1 MKKKAFVAGLIGI
14 SFSVVNAQVY
24 KGQIE
29 IPKLPAPVWHY
40 QKEYTFDSSLNG
52 GAWSA
57 QKRGL
62 HISFGSTD
70 ELYFRTEVPELEK
83 EQLTSEATVWKGER
97 LNSQILIWS
106 PDTLEQV
113 RLILSDFKNDKGQ
126 VIGKNNIQLNLVRY
140 VVSNYPYGAKDAT
153 CGESTYKSLYLMP
166 DRFEPLGSTN
176 DRFDVPGKTIR
187 PIWFSLEIPAATAA
201 GTYKGIIEVRCKD
214 QQSKLELKVNV
225 QNQLLPK
232 PRDWKHRLD
241 LWQNPWVV
249 AWENQ
254 LVPWSPEHKLLLKKH
269 LKLYADAGGTFITT
283 YAVHSPW
290 SDNSYMIEGG
300 MIDWLKRKDGSWKF
314 DYKIFD
320 EYVELAMSVGIDE
333 AITIY
338 TPVPWGY
345 RFRYLDEQS
354 GNYVYESWSPQSK
367 EFKIFWNIFLTDLK
381 KHLEQKGWFQ
391 KTYLGINENA
401 MEETLAA
408 INTVRAHSKEWKIT
422 YAGDWH
428 KELENLLDDYC
439 FLYGKESDVDAVK
452 RRASKGFTTT
462 YYVCCNPPV
471 PNNFVFSPPIEG
483 RWMSWYTAAHGYDGF
498 LRWAYDAWPADPK
511 RDARHTLWPAG
522 DCFLVYP
529 GGNSCIRFEKL
540 REGIVDFEKIRILK
554 EKASKS
560 NDIQVK
566 ELVKQLDQHL
576 TVFLAEKDFDTKKIT
591 SDVQRGKNIL
601 EQLSDRLATTVKGF

>member
-1 MKKKAFVAGLIGI
+1 MKKSAFAVGLFSI
-14 SFSVVNAQVY
+14 SIVLVNAQVY

-29 IPKLPAPVWHY
+29 ASKLATPAWHY
-40 QKEYTFDSSLNG
+40 QKEYAFDTTLNV

-57 QKRGL
+57 QKPGL

-83 EQLTSEATVWKGER
+83 ENLALRANAWKGER
-97 LNSQILIWS
+97 LNSQILVWS

-113 RLILSDFKNDKGQ
+113 RFIVSDFKNDKGQ
-126 VIGKNNIQLNLVRY
+126 VIGKNNVQLNLVRY

-153 CGESTYKSLYLMP
+153 CGESSYKNLYLMP
-166 DRFEPLGSTN
+166 DRFEPIGITN
-176 DRFDVPGKTIR
+176 DRFDLPGKTIR
-187 PIWFSLEIPAATAA
+187 PVWLSLDIPGGAAA
-201 GTYKGIIEVRCKD
+201 GIYSGTIEVRCKD
-214 QQSKLELKVNV
+214 QLSKLSLKVNV
-225 QNQLLPK
+225 QNQVLPK
-232 PRDWKHRLD
+232 PHDWKHRLD

-254 LVPWSPEHKLLLKKH
+254 LEPWSPEHKLLLKKH
-269 LKLYADAGGTFITT
+269 LKLYAEAGGTFITT

-320 EYVELAMSVGIDE
+320 EYVELAMSVGIDR
-333 AITIY
+333 AITLY

-354 GNYVYESWSPQSK
+354 GNYVYATWPPQSK
-367 EFKIFWNIFLTDLK
+367 EFKDFWNIFLTDLK

-408 INTVRAHSKEWKIT
+408 INTVKAHSKEWKIT

-439 FLYGKESDVDAVK
+439 FLSGKESDVDAVK

-511 RDARHTLWPAG
+511 RDARHVLWPAG

-529 GGNSCIRFEKL
+529 GGNSCIRYEKL
-540 REGIVDFEKIRILK
+540 REGIVDFEKIRILR
-554 EKASKS
+554 EKAAKS
-560 NDIQVK
+560 TDARVK
-566 ELVKQLDQHL
+566 DLIRQLEQHL
-576 TVFLAEKDFDTKKIT
+576 AVFLAEKDFDSKKIT
-591 SDVQRGKNIL
+591 ADVQKGKDIL
-601 EQLSDRLATTVKGF
+601 EQLSDRLGTSVKSF